1 MTNLVDFPVKPEARP
16 YIEAFDRRNS
26 AAEPDWLAR
35 DRRRGLSRFAEL
47 GFPSRKSESW
57 RYLDLGPLEKQPLLP
72 AQAVR
77 PVDELGLRERLSA
90 LSLPERARRIVLV
103 DGRFAASLSIMEP
116 ARDGLWLGSMA
127 QALRDRADLVRA
139 VLEED
144 AADAAHPFA
153 ALNTAFFLDGFVLE
167 IAPGTEIER
176 PIEIVHLASG
186 SGADSLHTRSLIA
199 LGAGSRAKLLEIYAG
214 PAESGPAYWRNDV
227 LVLRLGEG
235 AELSRAV
242 LVEESAEALHLAQ
255 TDAVLGQDAHFT
267 GFALLLKGR
276 RLRHEANVAI
286 RGEGAQCHFD
296 GAYLVT
302 GRDEA
307 NIVTTIDHRGPG
319 GHSSE
324 LIKGVAADR
333 AHGAFQGRIIVREQA
348 QKTDAHQLSRNLI
361 IGERAVIDT
370 KPELEIYADDVKCS
384 HGASVGDLDEAALFY
399 LRARG
404 ISPDEARRMLIDG
417 FLREAVETVEDLAI
431 RTHLLRHLAR
441 RLADLEG

>member
-1 MTNLVDFPVKPEARP
+1 MSAVIDFPVRPEAQP
-16 YIEAFDRRNS
+16 YIDAFDRG
-26 AAEPDWLAR
+26 AGAVEPDWLVR

-57 RYLDLGPLEKQPLLP
+57 RYLDLRPLEKQPLLP
-72 AQAVR
+72 AYAARQ
-77 PVDELGLRERLSA
+77 PDEADLRERLTA
-90 LSLPERARRIVLV
+90 LSLPERARRLVLV
-103 DGRFAASLSIMEP
+103 DGRFAPGLSIMEP
-116 ARDGLWLGSMA
+116 RDGLWLGSMA
-127 QALRDRADLVRA
+127 EALRERPDLVRP
-139 VLEED
+139 VIE
-144 AADAAHPFA
+144 ADADAVAHPFA
-153 ALNTAFFLDGFVLE
+153 ALNTAFFADGFVLE
-167 IAPGTEIER
+167 VGRGVEIER

-186 SGADSLHTRSLIA
+186 ATAASLHTRSLVV
-199 LGAGSRAKLLEIYAG
+199 LGAGSRANLLEIYAG
-214 PAESGPAYWRNDV
+214 PGASAPAYWRNDIV
-227 LVLRLGEG
+227 ALRLAED
-235 AELSRAV
+235 AELTRAV

-255 TDAVLGQDAHFT
+255 TDAILAPGARLA
-267 GFALLLKGR
+267 GFALLLRGR
-276 RLRHEANVAI
+276 RLRHEASIAI
-286 RGEGAQCHFD
+286 DGEGAQCRFD
-296 GAYLVT
+296 AAYVAT
-302 GRDEA
+302 GSDET
-307 NIVTTIDHRGPG
+307 NIVTEIDHRAPG

-333 AHGAFQGRIIVREQA
+333 AHGAFQGRIIVREHA

-404 ISPDEARRMLIDG
+404 ISAEEARRMLIDG

-441 RLADLEG
+441 RLTDLEG

>member
-1 MTNLVDFPVKPEARP
+1 MSTVLDFPVRPEARP
-16 YIEAFDRRNS
+16 YIEAFDRRAA

-35 DRRRGLSRFAEL
+35 DRRRGMSRFAEL
-47 GFPSRKSESW
+47 GFPNRKSESW
-57 RYLDLGPLEKQPLLP
+57 RYLDLGPLEKQPLMP
-72 AQAVR
+72 SQAV
-77 PVDELGLRERLSA
+77 PPADALKLRERLSA

-103 DGRFAASLSIMEP
+103 DGRFAPGLSIMDP
-116 ARDGLWLGSMA
+116 PRDGLWLGSMA
-127 QALRDRADLVRA
+127 QALCERADLVRSA
-139 VLEED
+139 FERPEASD
-144 AADAAHPFA
+144 PFA
-153 ALNTAFFLDGFVLE
+153 SLNAAFFADGYVLE
-167 IAPGTEIER
+167 IARGTEVER

-186 SGADSLHTRSLIA
+186 TSAASLHTRSLVV

-214 PAESGPAYWRNDV
+214 PAESGSAYWRNDV
-227 LVLRLGEG
+227 LALRLGEG

-242 LVEESAEALHLAQ
+242 LVEESPQAVHLAQ
-255 TDAVLGQDAHFT
+255 TDAVLGVRSRLA
-267 GFALLLKGR
+267 GFALMLKGR
-276 RLRHEANVAI
+276 RLRHEANLAI
-286 RGEGAQCHFD
+286 DGEGAQCRFD
-296 GAYLVT
+296 GAYIVT
-302 GRDEA
+302 GADEA
-307 NIVTTIDHRGPG
+307 NIVTEIDHRVPG

-361 IGERAVIDT
+361 IGDRAVIDT

-404 ISPDEARRMLIDG
+404 ISPEEARRMLIDG

-441 RLADLEG
+441 RLADLED

>member
-1 MTNLVDFPVKPEARP
+1 MSAVLDFPAKPEARP
-16 YIEAFDRRNS
+16 YIEAFDRVAE
-26 AAEPDWLAR
+26 AAEPEWLAR

-47 GFPSRKSESW
+47 GFPSRKSETW
-57 RYLDLGPLEKQPLLP
+57 RYLDLAPLEKQPLLP
-72 AQAVR
+72 AGPMRAAGQAK
-77 PVDELGLRERLSA
+77 LRERLSA

-103 DGRFAASLSIMEP
+103 DGRFAPGLSNTEP
-116 ARDGLWLGSMA
+116 SRDGLWLGSMA
-127 QALRDRADLVRA
+127 HALRERPELVRT
-139 VLEED
+139 VLEEG

-153 ALNTAFFLDGFVLE
+153 ALNTAFFADGFVLE
-167 IAPGTEIER
+167 IAPGIEVER

-186 SGADSLHTRSLIA
+186 AGAASLHTRSLVV
-199 LGAGSRAKLLEIYAG
+199 LGAGSRAKLLDIYAG
-214 PAESGPAYWRNDV
+214 SGEGGAAYWRNDM
-227 LVLRLGEG
+227 LALRLGED

-242 LVEESAEALHLAQ
+242 LVEESPQAVHLAQ
-255 TDAVLGQDAHFT
+255 VDAVLGARARLA

-276 RLRHEANVAI
+276 RLRHEANLSI
-286 RGEGAQCHFD
+286 DGEGAECRFD

-302 GRDEA
+302 GTDEA
-307 NIVTTIDHRGPG
+307 NIVTEIDHRVPG

-333 AHGAFQGRIIVREQA
+333 AHGAFQGRIVVREHA

-404 ISPDEARRMLIDG
+404 ISPEEARRMLIDG

-441 RLADLEG
+441 RLADLED